1 MVAESGKI
9 VSRKPSL
16 LRMKVS
22 VIWTIYFCFMLIVT
36 PLTNTPIDFELVGG
50 FVAWLGIIG
59 TMSLLELKYRAS
71 IHYCHSCGIKIGKGV
86 KFHTNPKLKVISTS
100 QSTKAVSSI
109 SPGIALGSVGGKRA
123 GGLTLNSTTSH
134 VPIVLGNVEAKVKCP
149 EETCKAINK
158 WKFSTEVEV
167 WTDVQDGSQTFKVVG
182 KKKAPA

>member
-1 MVAESGKI
+1 MAESGKI

-16 LRMKVS
+16 FRMKVS
-22 VIWTIYFCFMLIVT
+22 AVWAFWFCLVLVNLPQVTSSEDVIFL
-36 PLTNTPIDFELVGG
+36 
-50 FVAWLGIIG
+50 IG
-59 TMSLLELKYRAS
+59 TSWLPGILSVLELKFRAS
-71 IHYCHSCGIKIGKGV
+71 IHFCHSCGTKIGKG
-86 KFHTNPKLKVISTS
+86 KRFTINPKTKVISTS
-100 QSTKAVSSI
+100 QSSKAVSSI